1 MILAQPNVKINRSA
15 VKIIEAY
22 SLNAILSLK
31 KRQKR
36 VSKNSMT
43 LVDTLGGN

>member
-22 SLNAILSLK
+22 SLNAVLSLK
-31 KRQKR
+31 RRQKR
-36 VSKNSMT
+36 ESTNSMNI
-43 LVDTLGGN
+43 VDILGGN